1 MVSRQEIQATC
12 DDIVR
17 EFAPL
22 QVILFGSYGYGTPT
36 EDSDVDLLVVMAI
49 PESETRRQASEI
61 RRSIPHRFPMDL
73 LVRSPEEIAYRLSY
87 NDWFL
92 REITEKG
99 EVLYGTADPWQRA
112 LVRCSATCRDPLEKE
127 KDAMN
132 PLTLEW
138 IQKAEGDYTIMHQN
152 YRSSNP
158 IHDAICFHAQQ
169 CIEKY
174 LKAWLQE
181 ANIPFTRTHDL
192 ERLLSLIIPTLPD
205 WEAWQADFSTISEH
219 AVDFRYPGKAAT
231 AADVQDAIRT
241 CVRVRRAVREQLGL
255 PPNVASDDQLLTPD
269 E

>member
-1 MVSRQEIQATC
+1 MVNRQDIQATC

-61 RRSIPHRFPMDL
+61 RRRIPHRFSMDL

-99 EVLYGTADPWQRA
+99 EVLYGTADPLQRA
-112 LVRCSATCRDPLEKE
+112 LARYSVTCPDTLEKE

-132 PLTLEW
+132 PLTVEW
-138 IQKAEGDYTIMHQN
+138 IQKAEGDHTIMHQN
-152 YRSSNP
+152 YHSSSP

-192 ERLLSLIIPTLPD
+192 ERLLNLILPTFPN
-205 WEAWQADFSTISEH
+205 WEVWQADFSTISEH

-231 AADVQDAIRT
+231 ATDAQHAVKT
-241 CVRVRRAVREQLGL
+241 CDQVRQSVRGQLGL
-255 PPNVASDDQLLTPD
+255 PPDSVSDNYSKV
-269 E
+269 